1 MRMGKKYQ
9 PLYKKVNKSLL
20 GGKLTIQK
28 YLEKDFQAGKILKPR
43 SSREIDI
50 IWDNKKYRA
59 RFSHGITRGNHYFQ
73 LVYNSNVDLLMKLR
87 KTFIQSYVILKSQK
101 ELFDEKE
108 MDKQFRG
115 KLAGGQQEVL
125 IAEPIDSKTVKFKTF
140 IRIKNDWNKLFQRL
154 ADENVFGWLFDKDKE
169 HLIARSTR
177 WHKVKEFNKHKNANG
192 VIYYLANTKKQL
204 LYIGK
209 AENLGQRVQ
218 PGQQHQNMPGDWDM
232 FRYDIVKDEY
242 SNILERLEDHTIR
255 AFASVLKNNKNY
267 PSLNSIYKLL
277 NSNWKKL

>member
-1 MRMGKKYQ
+1 MGKKYQ
-9 PLYKKVNKSLL
+9 SLYKKVDKSLL

-115 KLAGGQQEVL
+115 KLAG
-125 IAEPIDSKTVKFKTF
+125 ANRKF
-140 IRIKNDWNKLFQRL
+140 
-154 ADENVFGWLFDKDKE
+154 
-169 HLIARSTR
+169 
-177 WHKVKEFNKHKNANG
+177 
-192 VIYYLANTKKQL
+192 
-204 LYIGK
+204 
-209 AENLGQRVQ
+209 
-218 PGQQHQNMPGDWDM
+218 
-232 FRYDIVKDEY
+232 
-242 SNILERLEDHTIR
+242 
-255 AFASVLKNNKNY
+255 
-267 PSLNSIYKLL
+267 
-277 NSNWKKL
+277 